1 MYRYSN
7 IQRVNVQK
15 IWNYTKL
22 RRRSGKLPIIYWFT
36 KLHVV
41 HLHALV
47 IIRNIRTCMWNVITN
62 YSVLHVIKCLI
73 VDSLYCYS

>member
-15 IWNYTKL
+15 TWNYTKL
-22 RRRSGKLPIIYWFT
+22 RRRSGKLPIIYWFA

-47 IIRNIRTCMWNVITN
+47 SETYVCGM
-62 YSVLHVIKCLI
+62 
-73 VDSLYCYS
+73 